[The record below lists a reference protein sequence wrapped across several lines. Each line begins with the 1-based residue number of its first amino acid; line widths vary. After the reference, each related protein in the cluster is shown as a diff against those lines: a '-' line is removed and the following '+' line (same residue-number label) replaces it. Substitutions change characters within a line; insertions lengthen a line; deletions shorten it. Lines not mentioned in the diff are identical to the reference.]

1 MKQTKYVLSGG
12 LAFAEEKDMKQL
24 RKLSNDGWHV
34 SGFKFMGYTLKK
46 GESADYIYSVDYRSL
61 KDMEAEEYFEFF
73 ASSGWTH
80 ISSEGSIHLFR
91 ALPGTKPIY
100 SDRETTAEKHVN
112 SIKSMRWLVI
122 SMVFLTVFACLGA
135 LISTGTLQ
143 MVFNILAV
151 VFLIVAIPASWT
163 LIATYSNKWTAEGRK
178 GLVTVV
184 KALPIVFLLFVVL
197 IIFQVFESISYS
209 VSILAAMLIGGIV
222 APMIIWV
229 IMSLYIRVRGN
240 N

>member
-1 MKQTKYVLSGG
+1 
-12 LAFAEEKDMKQL
+12 MKQL

-80 ISSEGSIHLFR
+80 ISSEGNIHLFR
-91 ALPGTKPIY
+91 ASPGTKPIY
-100 SDRETTAEKHVN
+100 SDRETAAEKHAN
-112 SIKSMRWLVI
+112 SIKSMKWLVF
-122 SMVFLTVFACLGA
+122 SLVFLTVSACLGA
-135 LISTGTLQ
+135 LVSTDTLQ
-143 MVFNILAV
+143 MVFNVLAV
-151 VFLIVAIPASWT
+151 VFLIVAIPAAWT

-178 GLVTVV
+178 GLVTLV
-184 KALPIVFLLFVVL
+184 KALPIIFLLFVVL
-197 IIFQVFESISYS
+197 VIFQVFDSISYS

-229 IMSLYIRVRGN
+229 IMSLYIRVRGRI
-240 N
+240 